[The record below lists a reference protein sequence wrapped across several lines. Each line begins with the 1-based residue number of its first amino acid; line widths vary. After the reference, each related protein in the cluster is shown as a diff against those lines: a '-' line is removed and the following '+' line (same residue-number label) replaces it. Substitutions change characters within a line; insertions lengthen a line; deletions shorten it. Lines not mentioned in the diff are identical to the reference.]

1 MKIKWMLIVALTLAC
16 IKMHAQEQSNN
27 TTDAMPVQNTGQNEP
42 EQTTDKRLILDLNEA
57 KDYALKYNR
66 DVKNAGLAIDEASS
80 KVWESIASGLPQ
92 INATMDYTDYLG
104 AEMSFQLDPD
114 MPASKTPMVS
124 TSFLNINVSQLLFSG
139 TYIVGLQTAK
149 LYKSMTEK
157 NAEKSEL
164 DVKEQVSNAYFI
176 ILLSE
181 LTCDI
186 LVKNLENVRDLYVNT
201 EAMYKVGVSELT
213 DVDQL
218 SIQVTMLENN
228 LRQTKRQV
236 DMSYDLLKLQL
247 GVDPDTQIELTQ
259 SLDDFLQMFD
269 FHNALVQPFDVNAN
283 VDYQLMHS
291 QERIS
296 EKQVSLQKMEYLPTV
311 SANYIRTEK
320 IKTPIVDMQPNNVL
334 QFNLNIPIFSSGMRK
349 SKVSQAKIQLE
360 TTRNNKAQLEDAL
373 RIQERQ
379 ARLNLNTALEQYNSQ
394 KKNVEVAHRVYENIN
409 RKFQHGLVSS
419 LDLTTA
425 NNNYLSAESDYIQ
438 SMLQVLEAHT
448 TLEKLFNN
456 L

>member
-291 QERIS
+291 QEQIS

-425 NNNYLSAESDYIQ
+425 NNNYLSAESDYMQ

>member
-1 MKIKWMLIVALTLAC
+1 MKIKWMLIVALTLAG

-27 TTDAMPVQNTGQNEP
+27 TTDAMPAQNTVHNQP
-42 EQTTDKRLILDLNEA
+42 DQTTDKRLILDLNEA

-296 EKQVSLQKMEYLPTV
+296 EKQVSLQKMEYLPTI

-425 NNNYLSAESDYIQ
+425 NNNYLSAESDYMQ

>member
-291 QERIS
+291 QEQIS